1 MGGILYICMCILAK
15 LHEVLA
21 HHLFCS
27 PHPPFLSLSPC
38 STLLISLTSLTSSHL
53 SHLIQPFSSLSPHST
68 LLISLTSPN
77 PSHLSTACRGYL
89 RWGRTQLHL
98 EGSSGHIR
106 DTLLLQPSQC
116 CWLIDYLQLIHRFE
130 LLHMSCID
138 RCSTH
143 EWHLRACHPSLC
155 TEVQLFLKVKM
166 AVVSCTAGCTSNPC
180 PNTRTNQYT
189 AGIQK

>member
-1 MGGILYICMCILAK
+1 MGGIPYLPNCMRC
-15 LHEVLA
+15 LHTVCFV
-21 HHLFCS
+21 HLI
-27 PHPPFLSLSPC
+27 HPSY
-38 STLLISLTSLTSSHL
+38 L
-53 SHLIQPFSSLSPHST
+53 SHLTQLFSSLSPHST
-68 LLISLTSPN
+68 LLISPTSLNSSHLFPPRPTLLISLTWHNS
-77 PSHLSTACRGYL
+77 SHLSTACRGYL

-106 DTLLLQPSQC
+106 DNLLLQPSQR

-143 EWHLRACHPSLC
+143 EWHLHACHPSLC
-155 TEVQLFLKVKM
+155 TEVQLFLKVRM
-166 AVVSCTAGCTSNPC
+166 AVVSCAAGHTSNPS